1 MTDIPCKLCAPPT
14 IGRDGRDGYDRAR
27 DLPGLVALWPAE
39 MADGSLAGRL
49 RLLARLR
56 TALRRERQRGL
67 AGHWAY
73 DLARHARLLEAYRRE
88 AAALVATQQHPGGA
102 DQPR

>member
-1 MTDIPCKLCAPPT
+1 
-14 IGRDGRDGYDRAR
+14 
-27 DLPGLVALWPAE
+27 LWPSE
-39 MADGSLAGRL
+39 IADGSLAGRL

-88 AAALVATQQHPGGA
+88 AAALADVQQHPSGA
-102 DQPR
+102 DQPE